1 MKRQSILKSAL
12 CLLMALVCNV
22 AWADLTGTWTSEP
35 TPWSATP
42 ATDVPSGVSAC
53 TYTEG
58 VSESN
63 AHTIHMASREVSSAG
78 GAATITFTYTRGS
91 HMLMIAG
98 VDLVGS
104 NGEVAYSDY
113 HIGKAGGQHAN
124 NVYTMTN
131 IAPGQYTLRYFVC
144 NKASGNNS
152 HDIRQTNGNIT
163 IAGLDVA
170 GSAEE
175 VAIAN
180 AANANTNMDI
190 YGLQKFYGL
199 VQNAGTGIE
208 GNGQFYCNYPAGTDQ
223 ESGNAYA
230 NLIDGNYETFFHS
243 GYGGTIGTGS
253 HYLQASLSKPVKA
266 FRFYFKKRKQNN
278 ANRPTKITI
287 EGSNDGNAWS
297 EVKVIDAGFP
307 TSADVLDYYSDVITT
322 EASFQHLRFTVNS
335 TNGGTVFYT
344 FSEFYILPEYAKVTE
359 TFNAVRNYR
368 AASTV
373 TFELAEALI
382 AAYDWNTG
390 LSKGTPI
397 VGANHFLFADTKQSD
412 NSYVA
417 RYLYN
422 NNGALATSTSLD
434 TKDAKFIWTAA
445 QPEGTEY
452 YTLQNKGDNTKY
464 ISYGNNGNGWWVG
477 TTAVQLDIKSSEAVH
492 AGSVGIKRVGTDSN
506 GKYMVTAA
514 DGGSFNRN
522 SSKVNNGSWCSDYMF
537 IPADLYE
544 GLNAFNIIA
553 NTSEADAVL
562 TWNGY
567 EINAGSSVMISSD
580 DIITNGA
587 LGVKSCNPAYKVEGF
602 YSNAACTEKITEVS
616 ELTGDMTVY
625 VKFVLDIF
633 GEKYGDKWVNI
644 LRASNANHA
653 AILGS
658 AVAETVPTFNTFSY
672 ADEGVVWSFVG
683 TAESFKIY
691 NMLSGN
697 ALALTPSG
705 TPADGVTVEMVAAA
719 DAQSW
724 HIISYSDGYAIAP
737 VENTSFSLNSYG
749 GTDYLG
755 GKIKFFSASDGGSHW
770 KFIAIDATKP
780 LSLNITVDKTWESS
794 PRVAELTFTVNG
806 NTTLTRVLGSVE
818 GQRMYLPVNTTFSVS
833 SMTYRGYTF
842 NGFGDGVDSY
852 ANQTIPE
859 GGMELVAS
867 YTANEERTL
876 YYSLRDGH
884 PYRIPAIATAPNG
897 DIFAICDYRP
907 CGNDIGYGEVDLVCR
922 VSSDNGVTW
931 TEERTIAD
939 GQGYGIANNDTSK
952 IWQVG
957 FGDPAIVADRESNKI
972 LVMSVCGN
980 RTCWDGNYGDPE
992 PNPNRVSRL
1001 YITYDEEKQEWVYG
1015 EPEEVTYSIYPLFDN
1030 KNGGEAHAASLFI
1043 GAGKI
1048 CQSRVVKKGD
1058 YYRLYC
1064 AVWVVTKSIR
1074 THHNYVLYSDDF
1086 GQTWN
1091 VLGGVGNDSNPNQPG
1106 PAFGGNE
1113 PKCEELP
1120 DGTVVLS
1127 SRKSYGRYFN
1137 LFTFDNDTYTTGSWD
1152 TVVASH
1158 NVNGGISFGANST
1171 NGEIYKVTVVRNSDE
1186 EKCDLMFQSIPTGDG
1201 RTDVAIYYKEME
1213 YDTDGT
1219 NVYTPTTFAQ
1229 DWTKGKHV
1237 STKGSCYSTMILQA
1251 DGRLAFFFE
1260 EEPSGYCMVYIPYTI
1275 EELTGGKY
1283 SIYTEKEDEET
1294 TSIDNSEL
1302 TIQNSGL
1309 IYDIT
1314 GRKVSQPCKGIYIV
1328 NGNKVVIK

>member
-22 AWADLTGTWTSEP
+22 AWADLTGEWTANPVAPWSETSEYP
-35 TPWSATP
+35 DEVGTNLTTAQGNHTGSVYMAETQVT
-42 ATDVPSGVSAC
+42 ALTKCGV
-53 TYTEG
+53 TIVFNYT
-58 VSESN
+58 
-63 AHTIHMASREVSSAG
+63 G
-78 GAATITFTYTRGS
+78 GGHKLNI
-91 HMLMIAG
+91 LG
-98 VDLVGS
+98 VDLVGAD
-104 NGEVAYSDY
+104 GQVKYSDY
-113 HIGKAGGQHAN
+113 HYGLAPGDGTTKT
-124 NVYTMTN
+124 YTMQEVE
-131 IAPGQYTLRYFVC
+131 AGDYTLRYYVC
-144 NKASGNNS
+144 NNS
-152 HDIRQTNGNIT
+152 AQGDQLNMTNGTIS
-163 IAGLDVA
+163 IAGLSIA
-170 GSAEE
+170 GTPEE
-175 VAIAN
+175 IAIAN
-180 AANANTNMDI
+180 AAEANANMDI
-190 YGLQKFYGL
+190 YGLQKYYGL
-199 VQNAGTGIE
+199 VQNAGTGIA
-208 GNGQFYCNYPAGTDQ
+208 GDGQFICNYPAGTDQ
-223 ESGNAYA
+223 ENGNAYA

-243 GYGGTIGTGS
+243 GYNGTIGTGS

-287 EGSNDGNAWS
+287 EGSNDGIEWS

-307 TSADVLDYYSDVITT
+307 TSNDVLDYYSDVVTT
-322 EASFQHLRFTVNS
+322 ETSYQHLRFTVNN

-359 TFNAVRNYR
+359 AFNAVRNYR

-397 VGANHFLFADTKQSD
+397 VGANHFLYADTYKD
-412 NSYVA
+412 GAYVN
-417 RYLYN
+417 RYLFDDNGTLKMNNVLDETNENFVWNCIKNDGKYTFQNVGSKKWLAHKTVATNPYN
-422 NNGALATSTSLD
+422 FTIG
-434 TKDAKFIWTAA
+434 KAA
-445 QPEGTEY
+445 A
-452 YTLQNKGDNTKY
+452 NH
-464 ISYGNNGNGWWVG
+464 SG
-477 TTAVQLDIKSSEAVH
+477 TTIWSDGDSRYLVAKND
-492 AGSVGIKRVGTDSN
+492 GSTFDQSTGTYN
-506 GKYMVTAA
+506 QTTA
-514 DGGSFNRN
+514 D
-522 SSKVNNGSWCSDYMF
+522 WCTDYVF
-537 IPADLYE
+537 IPTDLYA
-544 GLNAFNIIA
+544 GLNKFTIIA
-553 NTSEADAVL
+553 NASQANAVL

-567 EINAGSSVMISSD
+567 EVNAGSSVMISSD

-587 LGVKSCNPAYKVEGF
+587 LGVKSCNPAYKLEGF
-602 YSNAACTEKITEVS
+602 YSDADYTEKITEVS
-616 ELTGDMTVY
+616 ALTDDMTIY
-625 VKFVLDIF
+625 AKFVLDIF

-683 TAESFKIY
+683 TAENFKIY
-691 NMLSGN
+691 NMLSGD

-705 TPADGVTVEMVAAA
+705 TPANGVAVKMVAAA

-737 VENTSFSLNSYG
+737 VGNNSWGINSYTGNAGSQIKFYGVNDG
-749 GTDYLG
+749 GT
-755 GKIKFFSASDGGSHW
+755 HW
-770 KFIAIDATKP
+770 KFTAIDATKP

-842 NGFGDGVDSY
+842 NGFGNGVDSY

-859 GGMELVAS
+859 GGMELSAS
-867 YTANEERTL
+867 YTANDERTL

-939 GQGYGIANNDTSK
+939 GHGYGIANGDTTK

-957 FGDPAIVADRESNKI
+957 FGDPAIVADRESNKV

-980 RTCWDGNYGDPE
+980 RTCWDGNYGEPN

-1030 KNGGEAHAASLFI
+1030 KNGGEAHVASMFI

-1064 AVWVVTKSIR
+1064 SVWAVTKSIR
-1074 THHNYVLYSDDF
+1074 QHHNYVIYSDDF

-1091 VLGGVGNDSNPNQPG
+1091 LLGDLGYDNS
-1106 PAFGGNE
+1106 ASKWGNE

-1127 SRKSYGRYFN
+1127 SRKGGGRYFN
-1137 LFTFDNDTYTTGSWD
+1137 LFEFDDDTYTTGSWLGE
-1152 TVVASH
+1152 VGSNEVQ
-1158 NVNGGISFGANST
+1158 GGLSFGGNST
-1171 NGEIYKVTVVRNSDE
+1171 NGEIYKVTVIRNSDE
-1186 EKCDLMFQSIPTGDG
+1186 EKCDLMLQSIPTGGG
-1201 RTDVAIYYKEME
+1201 RTDVAIFYKELDAE
-1213 YDTDGT
+1213 TT
-1219 NVYTPTTFAQ
+1219 YTSTTISQ
-1229 DWTKGKHV
+1229 GWTKGKHV
-1237 STKGSCYSTMILQA
+1237 STKGSAYSTMILQA
-1251 DGRLAFFFE
+1251 DGRIAFFFE

-1283 SIYTEKEDEET
+1283 SLYVEKEDEGT
-1294 TSIDNSEL
+1294 TSIEL
-1302 TIQNSGL
+1302 PKFNEQVL
-1309 IYDIT
+1309 IYNLM
-1314 GRKVSQPCKGIYIV
+1314 GCRVEKAEKGIYIV
-1328 NGNKVVIK
+1328 NGSKVVIK

>member
-1 MKRQSILKSAL
+1 MKRRTFLKSLL

-42 ATDVPSGVSAC
+42 ATDVPNGVSAC
-53 TYTEG
+53 SYTEG

-63 AHTIHMASREVSSAG
+63 THTIHMASREVSSAG
-78 GAATITFTYTRGS
+78 GAVTITFTYTQGG

-113 HIGKAGGQHAN
+113 HIGKAGGQHVN

-131 IAPGQYTLRYFVC
+131 VAPGQYTLRYFVC

-163 IAGLDVA
+163 IAGLNVA

-208 GNGQFYCNYPAGTDQ
+208 GNGQFICNYPAGTDQ

-397 VGANHFLFADTKQSD
+397 VGANHFLYADTYKD
-412 NSYVA
+412 GAYVN
-417 RYLYN
+417 RYLFDDNGTLKMNNVLDETNENFVWNCIKNDGKYTFQNVGSKKWLAHKAVATNPYN
-422 NNGALATSTSLD
+422 FTIG
-434 TKDAKFIWTAA
+434 KAA
-445 QPEGTEY
+445 A
-452 YTLQNKGDNTKY
+452 NH
-464 ISYGNNGNGWWVG
+464 SG
-477 TTAVQLDIKSSEAVH
+477 TTIWSDDASRYLVAKND
-492 AGSVGIKRVGTDSN
+492 GSTFDQSTGTYN
-506 GKYMVTAA
+506 QTTA
-514 DGGSFNRN
+514 D
-522 SSKVNNGSWCSDYMF
+522 WCTDYVF
-537 IPADLYE
+537 IPTDLYA
-544 GLNAFNIIA
+544 GLNKFTIIA
-553 NTSEADAVL
+553 NASQADAVL
-562 TWNGY
+562 TWNSY
-567 EINAGSSVMISSD
+567 ELNAGSSVMISSD

-587 LGVKSCNPAYKVEGF
+587 LGVKSCNPAYKLEGF
-602 YSNAACTEKITEVS
+602 YSDADYTEKITEVS
-616 ELTGDMTVY
+616 ALTDDMTIY
-625 VKFVLDIF
+625 AKFVLDIF

-658 AVAETVPTFNTFSY
+658 ADAETVPTFNTFSY
-672 ADEGVVWSFVG
+672 ANEGVVWSFVG
-683 TAESFKIY
+683 TAENFKIY
-691 NMLSGN
+691 NMLSGDD
-697 ALALTPSG
+697 LALTPSG
-705 TPADGVTVEMVAAA
+705 TPADGVAVKMVATANA
-719 DAQSW
+719 ESW

-737 VENTSFSLNSYG
+737 VGNNSWGINSYTGSAGSQIKFYGVNDG
-749 GTDYLG
+749 GT
-755 GKIKFFSASDGGSHW
+755 HW
-770 KFIAIDATKP
+770 NFTAIDATKP

-806 NTTLTRVLGSVE
+806 TTTNTRILGSIE

-876 YYSLRDGH
+876 YYSPRDGH

-957 FGDPAIVADRESNKI
+957 YGDPAIVADCESNKV

-980 RTCWDGNYGDPE
+980 RTCWDGNYGDPN

-1001 YITYDEEKQEWVYG
+1001 YITYDEKKQEWIYG

-1030 KNGGEAHAASLFI
+1030 KNGGEAYAASLFI

-1137 LFTFDNDTYTTGSWD
+1137 LFTFDDDTYTTGSWG

-1158 NVNGGISFGANST
+1158 DVTGGISFGANST
-1171 NGEIYKVTVVRNSDE
+1171 NGEIYKIPVFRNSDD
-1186 EKCDLMFQSIPTGDG
+1186 EKCDLMLQSIPTGGG

-1213 YDTDGT
+1213 YNTDGT
-1219 NVYTPTTFAQ
+1219 NKYTPETFAQ

-1275 EELTGGKY
+1275 EELTGGRY

>member
-1 MKRQSILKSAL
+1 
-12 CLLMALVCNV
+12 MALVCNV
-22 AWADLTGTWTSEP
+22 AWADLTGEWTANPVAPWSETSEYP
-35 TPWSATP
+35 DEVGTNLTTAQGNHTGSVYMAETQVT
-42 ATDVPSGVSAC
+42 ALTKCGV
-53 TYTEG
+53 TIVFNYT
-58 VSESN
+58 
-63 AHTIHMASREVSSAG
+63 G
-78 GAATITFTYTRGS
+78 GGHKLNI
-91 HMLMIAG
+91 LG
-98 VDLVGS
+98 VDLVGAD
-104 NGEVAYSDY
+104 GQVKYSDY
-113 HIGKAGGQHAN
+113 HYGLAPGDGTTKT
-124 NVYTMTN
+124 YTMQEVE
-131 IAPGQYTLRYFVC
+131 AGDYTLRYYVC
-144 NKASGNNS
+144 NNS
-152 HDIRQTNGNIT
+152 AQGDQLNMTNGTIS
-163 IAGLDVA
+163 IAGLSIA
-170 GSAEE
+170 GTPEE
-175 VAIAN
+175 IAIAN
-180 AANANTNMDI
+180 AAEANANMDI
-190 YGLQKFYGL
+190 YGLQKYYGL
-199 VQNAGTGIE
+199 VQNAGTGIA
-208 GNGQFYCNYPAGTDQ
+208 GDGQFICNYPAGTDQ
-223 ESGNAYA
+223 ENGNAYA

-243 GYGGTIGTGS
+243 GYNGTIGTGS

-287 EGSNDGNAWS
+287 EGSNDGIEWS

-307 TSADVLDYYSDVITT
+307 TSNDVLDYYSDVVTT
-322 EASFQHLRFTVNS
+322 ETSYQHLRFTVNN

-359 TFNAVRNYR
+359 AFNAVRNYR

-397 VGANHFLFADTKQSD
+397 VGANHFLYADTYKD
-412 NSYVA
+412 GAYVN
-417 RYLYN
+417 RYLFDDNGTLKMNNVLDETNENFVWNCIKNDGKYTFQNVGSKKWLAHKTVATNPYN
-422 NNGALATSTSLD
+422 FTIG
-434 TKDAKFIWTAA
+434 KAA
-445 QPEGTEY
+445 A
-452 YTLQNKGDNTKY
+452 NH
-464 ISYGNNGNGWWVG
+464 SG
-477 TTAVQLDIKSSEAVH
+477 TTIWSDGDSRYLVAKND
-492 AGSVGIKRVGTDSN
+492 GSTFDQSTGTYN
-506 GKYMVTAA
+506 QTTA
-514 DGGSFNRN
+514 D
-522 SSKVNNGSWCSDYMF
+522 WCTDYVF
-537 IPADLYE
+537 IPTDLYA
-544 GLNAFNIIA
+544 GLNKFTIIA
-553 NTSEADAVL
+553 NASQANAVL

-567 EINAGSSVMISSD
+567 EVNAGSSVMISSD

-587 LGVKSCNPAYKVEGF
+587 LGVKSCNPAYKLEGF
-602 YSNAACTEKITEVS
+602 YSDADYTEKITEVS
-616 ELTGDMTVY
+616 ALTDDMTIY
-625 VKFVLDIF
+625 AKFVLDIF

-683 TAESFKIY
+683 TAENFKIY
-691 NMLSGN
+691 NMLSGD

-705 TPADGVTVEMVAAA
+705 TPANGVAVKMVAAA

-737 VENTSFSLNSYG
+737 VGNNSWGINSYTGNAGSQIKFYGVNDG
-749 GTDYLG
+749 GT
-755 GKIKFFSASDGGSHW
+755 HW
-770 KFIAIDATKP
+770 KFTAIDATKP

-842 NGFGDGVDSY
+842 NGFGNGVDSY

-859 GGMELVAS
+859 GGMELSAS
-867 YTANEERTL
+867 YTANDERTL

-939 GQGYGIANNDTSK
+939 GHGYGIANGDTTK

-957 FGDPAIVADRESNKI
+957 FGDPAIVADRESNKV

-980 RTCWDGNYGDPE
+980 RTCWDGNYGEPN

-1030 KNGGEAHAASLFI
+1030 KNGGEAHVASMFI

-1064 AVWVVTKSIR
+1064 SVWAVTKSIR
-1074 THHNYVLYSDDF
+1074 QHHNYVIYSDDF

-1091 VLGGVGNDSNPNQPG
+1091 LLGDLGYDNS
-1106 PAFGGNE
+1106 ASKWGNE

-1127 SRKSYGRYFN
+1127 SRKGGGRYFN
-1137 LFTFDNDTYTTGSWD
+1137 LFEFDDDTYTTGSWLGE
-1152 TVVASH
+1152 VGSNEVQ
-1158 NVNGGISFGANST
+1158 GGLSFGGNST
-1171 NGEIYKVTVVRNSDE
+1171 NGEIYKVTVIRNSDE
-1186 EKCDLMFQSIPTGDG
+1186 EKCDLMLQSIPTGGG
-1201 RTDVAIYYKEME
+1201 RTDVAIFYKELDAE
-1213 YDTDGT
+1213 TT
-1219 NVYTPTTFAQ
+1219 YTSTTISQ
-1229 DWTKGKHV
+1229 GWTKGKHV
-1237 STKGSCYSTMILQA
+1237 STKGSAYSTMILQA
-1251 DGRLAFFFE
+1251 DGRIAFFFE

-1283 SIYTEKEDEET
+1283 SLYVEKEDEGT
-1294 TSIDNSEL
+1294 TSIEL
-1302 TIQNSGL
+1302 PKFNEQVL
-1309 IYDIT
+1309 IYNLM
-1314 GRKVSQPCKGIYIV
+1314 GCRVEKAEKGIYIV
-1328 NGNKVVIK
+1328 NGSKVVIK

>member
-1 MKRQSILKSAL
+1 MKRQTILKSAL

-42 ATDVPSGVSAC
+42 ATDVPNGVSAC
-53 TYTEG
+53 SYTEG

-63 AHTIHMASREVSSAG
+63 THTIHMASREVSSAG
-78 GAATITFTYTRGS
+78 GAVTITFTYTQGG

-113 HIGKAGGQHAN
+113 HIGKAGGQHVN

-131 IAPGQYTLRYFVC
+131 VAPGQYTLRYFVC

-266 FRFYFKKRKQNN
+266 FRFYFKKRKQND

-344 FSEFYILPEYAKVTE
+344 FSEFYILPNYSKVEE

-368 AASTV
+368 TASTV
-373 TFELAEALI
+373 TLEI
-382 AAYDWNTG
+382 ANAINETYKWNTS
-390 LSKGTPI
+390 LAKGTPI
-397 VGANHFLFADTKQSD
+397 VGADHFLFADTKQSD
-412 NSYVA
+412 GSYVA

-422 NNGALATSTSLD
+422 NSGSLATNITL
-434 TKDAKFIWTAA
+434 DAKNNNYVWKVA
-445 QPEGTEY
+445 QPEGTTY
-452 YTLQNKGDNTKY
+452 YTLQNAGDATKY
-464 ISYGNNGNGWWVG
+464 ISYGNSGNGLWVG
-477 TTAVQLDIKSSEAVH
+477 ETAVQLDIKSDYAVH
-492 AGSVGIKRVGTDSN
+492 AGSVGIMRIGNDNN
-506 GKYMVTAA
+506 GKYMVTKA
-514 DGGSFNRN
+514 DGTSFNRN
-522 SSKVNNGSWCSDYMF
+522 SSKSNDGNWCSDYVF
-537 IPADLYE
+537 VPADLYD
-544 GLNAFNIIA
+544 GLSTFTIMA
-553 NTSEADAVL
+553 NTSKADAVL
-562 TWNGY
+562 IWNGY
-567 EINAGSSVMISSD
+567 ELNAGSSVMISSD
-580 DIITNGA
+580 DIIANGA
-587 LGVKSCNPAYKVEGF
+587 LDVKSCNPAYKLDGF
-602 YSNAACTEKITEVS
+602 YSDANYTQKISEVNA
-616 ELTGDMTVY
+616 LTGDMTIY
-625 VKFVLDIF
+625 AKFVLDIF

-644 LRASNANHA
+644 LRANNANHA
-653 AILGS
+653 IILGD
-658 AVAETVPTFNTFSY
+658 ATAETVPTFNSFSY
-672 ADEGVVWSFVG
+672 TNGGVVWSFVG
-683 TAESFKIY
+683 TAENFKIY
-691 NMLSGN
+691 NMLSGD
-697 ALALTPSG
+697 ALALTPSAN
-705 TPADGVTVEMVAAA
+705 PADGVTVKMVATA
-719 DAQSW
+719 DAESW

-737 VENTSFSLNSYG
+737 VGNNSWGINSYTGSAGSQIKFYGVGDG
-749 GTDYLG
+749 GT
-755 GKIKFFSASDGGSHW
+755 HW
-770 KFIAIDATKP
+770 NFTAIDATKP
-780 LSLNITVDKTWESS
+780 LNLNITVDKTWESS
-794 PRVAELTFTVNG
+794 PRVAELTFTING
-806 NTTLTRVLGSVE
+806 GTNSTRVLGSVE
-818 GQRMYLPVNTTFSVS
+818 GQRMYLPVNSTFSVN

-842 NGFGDGVDSY
+842 NGFGNGVESY

-876 YYSLRDGH
+876 YYSPRDGH

-939 GQGYGIANNDTSK
+939 GKGPNIVNGDTTK

-957 FGDPAIVADRESNKI
+957 YGDPAIVADCESNKV

-980 RTCWDGNYGDPE
+980 RTCWDGNYGDPN

-1001 YITYDEEKQEWVYG
+1001 YITYNEDTKEWEYG

-1030 KNGGEAHAASLFI
+1030 KNGGEAYAASLFI

-1048 CQSRVVKKGD
+1048 CQSRVVKIGD

-1137 LFTFDNDTYTTGSWD
+1137 LFTFDDDTYTTGSWG

-1158 NVNGGISFGANST
+1158 DVTGGISFGANST
-1171 NGEIYKVTVVRNSDE
+1171 NGEIYKIPVIRNSDD
-1186 EKCDLMFQSIPTGDG
+1186 EKCDLMLQSIPTGGG

-1213 YDTDGT
+1213 YNTDGT
-1219 NVYTPTTFAQ
+1219 NKYTPETFAQ

-1275 EELTGGKY
+1275 EELTGGRY

-1294 TSIDNSEL
+1294 TSIDNSEI

-1314 GRKVSQPCKGIYIV
+1314 GRRVSQPTKGIYIV